1 MMMVYQIAEQDID
14 WFLKIDEEQHRKDQ
28 NKTKEQTR

>member
-1 MMMVYQIAEQDID
+1 MMMVYQIAEQVID
-14 WFLKIDEEQHRKDQ
+14 CFLRIDEEQHRKDQ

>member
-1 MMMVYQIAEQDID
+1 MMMVYQIAKQDID
-14 WFLKIDEEQHRKDQ
+14 RFLKINEEQHRKDQ